1 MIRSASAAE
10 SVFAI
15 FGIGDQ
21 PTYLEGKMHSQ
32 ARFRVIQVEAADL
45 PDAFHAIQQRV
56 AMDVQLIGSL
66 AKVAV
71 FLEERFQRDDEF
83 FVDVAIIGQF
93 AESLAVEAAQF

>member
-1 MIRSASAAE
+1 MTRIFWAKYSKATMQMIRCTSAE

-21 PTYLEGKMHSQ
+21 PTYLEGKMHGQ
-32 ARFRVIQVEAADL
+32 AGFGVIQVEAADL

-66 AKVAV
+66 AQVAL
-71 FLEERFQRDDEF
+71 FLEERFQLPDEF
-83 FVDVAIIGQF
+83 FIYLPII
-93 AESLAVEAAQF
+93 